1 MITQKSI
8 DAVIEASRIEEVVR
22 DFVDLKRSG
31 VNFSGLCPFHSE
43 KTPSFSVSPSKN
55 IFKCFGC
62 GKGGDTVHFLMEYE
76 QISFV
81 DAIKKLAD
89 KFNVPI
95 EETVPSPEYLEQQNQ
110 EESLFLVNQFAR
122 DFFVHHL
129 WETPMGK
136 SVGLSYYNSRG
147 FTEEIIRK
155 FQLGYAPDT
164 GDALLQ
170 EALQKGYDKEN
181 LEALGLV
188 SEKGRDFFRGRAMFA
203 IHNPSGKII
212 GFGGRILN
220 TVLKAPKYI
229 NTPETEVYHK
239 SEVLYGLYFAKKAI
253 RKADQCILVEGYT
266 DVVSLHQAG
275 IENVVSASGTSL
287 TEDQV
292 KLIKRH
298 TREALVL
305 FDGDQAGIKAA
316 QRGLNL
322 LLEEGMNV
330 RLALLPEG
338 EDPDSYVTRLGSDDF
353 KAFLQDSSQDFI
365 LYNLSLIKETTAD
378 NPVKKASMVRELVQT
393 LSLIPD
399 SLQRSIYIRQT
410 AEVLGLDEQLI
421 VQEVNRDIHETLQK
435 KQNRQN
441 RQQGFDTT
449 EDIAATNKS
458 FGAKDVARG
467 PQSHEYQEKDIIRI
481 LINYGNRIIDKQ
493 TGEFLGDYLVNEI
506 TTVIDSFENE
516 TYREIIR
523 FYQELRKTM
532 VPESRH
538 FTSHRDRKI
547 SQLAVDLLSSPYQL
561 SENWEKKWEIYLQ
574 TQKAPDE
581 NFVRDSHQALLRFK
595 LKKVVKSCDDNQ
607 QYIERYSKEGNSEKI
622 LLHLKVQKKLI
633 ELRNE
638 IAGELGTVVL

>member
-31 VNFSGLCPFHSE
+31 VNLSGLCPFHSE

-62 GKGGDTVHFLMEYE
+62 GKGGDSVHFLMEYE

-81 DAIKKLAD
+81 DAIRKLAD

-95 EETVPSPEYLEQQNQ
+95 EETTPSPEYLEQQQQ

-122 DFFVHHL
+122 DFFVHNL
-129 WETPMGK
+129 WETSMGK
-136 SVGLSYYNSRG
+136 SVGLSYFTSRG
-147 FTEEIIRK
+147 FSEEIIRK
-155 FQLGYAPDT
+155 FQLGYAPDK
-164 GDALLQ
+164 GDALLL
-170 EALQKGYDKEN
+170 EAVQKGYDKQT
-181 LEALGLV
+181 LEALGLC
-188 SEKGRDFFRGRAMFA
+188 SDKGRDFFRGRAMFA
-203 IHNPSGKII
+203 IHNASGKVI

-220 TVLKAPKYI
+220 NTIKAPKYI

-275 IENVVSASGTSL
+275 IENVVAASGTSL
-287 TEDQV
+287 TEEQV
-292 KLIKRH
+292 RLIKRH
-298 TREALVL
+298 TRQALVL

-330 RLALLPEG
+330 RVALLPEG
-338 EDPDSYVTRLGSDDF
+338 EDPDSYVKSLGGDAF
-353 KAFLQDSSQDFI
+353 KTFLEDSSQDFI
-365 LYNLSLIKETTAD
+365 LYNLSLIKDTAAD
-378 NPVKKASMVRELVQT
+378 DPVKKAAMVRDLVRT
-393 LSLIPD
+393 ISLIPD
-399 SLQRSIYIRQT
+399 SLQRSIYVRQT
-410 AEVLGLDEQLI
+410 AEGLGLDEQLI
-421 VQEVNRDIHETLQK
+421 VQEVNRDILQARQK
-435 KQNRQN
+435 QQNRQS
-441 RQQGFDTT
+441 RQNGFDTP
-449 EDIAATNKS
+449 EDIAAAS
-458 FGAKDVARG
+458 GATTQPGVLPV

-481 LINYGNRIIDKQ
+481 LINFGDRIVAEDTQ
-493 TGEFLGDYLVNEI
+493 LLLGDYLLDELKD
-506 TTVIDSFENE
+506 VIDSFENA
-516 TYREIIR
+516 TYKEVVH
-523 FYQELRKTM
+523 YYEELRKTTI
-532 VPESRH
+532 PEFRH

-595 LKKVVKSCDDNQ
+595 LKKVIRSCDDNQ
-607 QYIERYSKEGNSEKI
+607 QFIEQYTKEGNSEKI
-622 LLHLKVQKKLI
+622 ILHLKVQKKLI

-638 IAGELGTVVL
+638 IAQELGTVVL